1 MSRSV
6 RDSTLAALA
15 VLVLLAAACAPA
27 ASGPAPAAPAPVAAV
42 APAPAAAS
50 GTGTPLLQQMI
61 NGAQREPPFRGQWS
75 PNILGG
81 AAGLNTL
88 IAGMN
93 RKYGLNVQAQFTP
106 GRDMNAMAEV
116 LAQELAAGQPA
127 SSDAYM
133 GHGPGMLIAMKHG
146 LLVPLDWNALLDR
159 PIPVDPAFDPYA
171 PGDTGVAYGASVGGL
186 TYNTNLVR
194 ADEVPRRLDDVLLPR
209 WKGII
214 ASTPYAFGMRELA
227 MPDMLGRDWAVDYTT
242 RLARQVGGV
251 MRCGDEARVGS
262 GEFAIFVM
270 SCGQE
275 NVIPL
280 QQTGAPMAFT
290 TLADGAAMLT
300 YYGAVPKHSSAPNTA
315 ALLVAYLESPEGQQA
330 LWDVAYRD
338 LWVYPESHSRPA
350 IDTIKA
356 SGGKLATSSPQ
367 WLASITGFTEM
378 QNELEKILQQTGQ

>member
-1 MSRSV
+1 LV
-6 RDSTLAALA
+6 QGTILAALA
-15 VLVLLAAACAPA
+15 GLALAAAACAPA
-27 ASGPAPAAPAPVAAV
+27 SSGPAPGAPAASSAAAPASAS
-42 APAPAAAS
+42 AAAS
-50 GTGTPLLQQMI
+50 NPGTPLLQQLI
-61 NGAQREPPFRGQWS
+61 EGAKREPTFRGQWS

-93 RKYGLNVQAQFTP
+93 KKYGLNVQAQFTP
-106 GRDMNAMAEV
+106 GRDMNAMAEL

-133 GHGPGMLIAMKHG
+133 GHGPGMLIALKHD
-146 LLVPLDWNALLDR
+146 LLVPLDWAAILDR
-159 PIPVDPAFDPYA
+159 PIPVDPDFDPYA
-171 PGDTGVAYGASVGGL
+171 PGGSGVAYGASVGGL
-186 TYNTNLVR
+186 TYNTSLVR
-194 ADEVPRRLDDVLLPR
+194 PDEVPRRLDDVLLPR
-209 WKGII
+209 WKGLV

-227 MPDMLGRDWAVDYTT
+227 MPDMLGREWAVDFTT

-262 GEFAIFVM
+262 GEFAMFVM

-275 NVIPL
+275 NVIP
-280 QQTGAPMAFT
+280 QQKTGAPMAFT

-315 ALLVAYLESPEGQQA
+315 ALLVAYLESPEGQQT

-338 LWVYPESHSRPA
+338 LWVYPESHSRQS
-350 IDTIKA
+350 IESIKA

-378 QNELEKILQQTGQ
+378 QNELERILQQTGQ

>member
-1 MSRSV
+1 MSRSIREAV
-6 RDSTLAALA
+6 LAALTGVA
-15 VLVLLAAACAPA
+15 LVGAACAPA
-27 ASGPAPAAPAPVAAV
+27 ASGPAPSSAAAPAPAV
-42 APAPAAAS
+42 GAAS
-50 GTGTPLLQQMI
+50 SAGTPLLQQLI
-61 NGAQREPPFRGQWS
+61 EGAKREPTFRGQWS

-81 AAGLNTL
+81 ATGLNTL

-93 RKYGLNVQAQFTP
+93 QKYGLNVQAQFTP

-133 GHGPGMLIAMKHG
+133 GHGPGMLIALKND
-146 LLVPLDWNALLDR
+146 LLVPMDWAAILDR

-171 PGDTGVAYGASVGGL
+171 PGNTGVAYGASVGGL
-186 TYNTNLVR
+186 TYNTSLVR
-194 ADEVPRRLDDVLLPR
+194 AEDVPRRLEDVLQPR

-227 MPDMLGRDWAVDYTT
+227 MPDMLGRDWAIDYTT

-262 GEFAIFVM
+262 GEFAFFVM

-275 NVIPL
+275 NVLPL
-280 QQTGAPMAFT
+280 QKTGAPMAFT
-290 TLADGAAMLT
+290 TLSDGAAMLT
-300 YYGAVPKHSSAPNTA
+300 YYGSVPKHSRAPNTA
-315 ALLVAYLESPEGQQA
+315 ALFVAYLESPEGQAA

-338 LWVYPESHSRPA
+338 LWVYPESHSRQA

-356 SGGKLATSSPQ
+356 AGGKLATSSPQ

>member
-1 MSRSV
+1 MLRFG
-6 RDSTLAALA
+6 RRPILAALA
-15 VLVLLAAACAPA
+15 SLALAAAACAP
-27 ASGPAPAAPAPVAAV
+27 SPGPAPSAPAAPK
-42 APAPAAAS
+42 PAPAAAAAS
-50 GTGTPLLQQMI
+50 SPSTPLLQQLI
-61 NGAQREPPFRGQWS
+61 EGAKREPAFKGQWS

-81 AAGLNTL
+81 TTGLNAL
-88 IAGMN
+88 VAGMN
-93 RKYGLNVQAQFTP
+93 QKYGLNVQAQFTP

-116 LAQELAAGQPA
+116 LAQELLAGQPA

-133 GHGPGMLIAMKHG
+133 GHGPGMLIALKHDI
-146 LLVPLDWNALLDR
+146 LVPLDWAAILDR

-171 PGDTGVAYGASVGGL
+171 PGNSGVAYGASVGGL

-194 ADEVPRRLDDVLLPR
+194 SDEVPRRLDDVLLPR
-209 WKGII
+209 WKGIV

-275 NVIPL
+275 NVIP
-280 QQTGAPMAFT
+280 QQKSGAPMAFT

-315 ALLVAYLESPEGQQA
+315 ALLVAYLESPEGQQT
-330 LWDVAYRD
+330 LWEVAYRD
-338 LWVYPESHSRPA
+338 LWVYPESQSRPFVERIQA
-350 IDTIKA
+350 A
-356 SGGKLATSSPQ
+356 GGKLATSSPQ

-378 QNELEKILQQTGQ
+378 QNDLEKILQQTGQ